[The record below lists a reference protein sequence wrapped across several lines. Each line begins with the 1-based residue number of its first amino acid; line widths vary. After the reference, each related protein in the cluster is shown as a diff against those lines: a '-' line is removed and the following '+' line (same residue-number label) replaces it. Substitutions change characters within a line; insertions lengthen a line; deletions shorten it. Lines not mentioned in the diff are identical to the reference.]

1 MASPS
6 VKTYNYLRIAI
17 VASVLLLGVSIVVE
31 LLRRDGT
38 VCSSI
43 STCGSI
49 SAFYY
54 TPVHAAFVGTLVAVG
69 VALLAIKGRPGWE
82 DTLLNLAGALAPVVA
97 FAPTPLT
104 PATSSAAAAAERGV
118 PAEYVPGIVN
128 NLWALIVVGVVA
140 LVFTAVLTARRG
152 ELRGSNAVG
161 VAVFAAVLLAFAAWF
176 LLSGKDLTGLKFLD
190 LAHYVAAIPLF
201 GVITLVV
208 EINARRTGERTSQKA
223 FRPPVYRATY
233 RTIAILMGVIIV
245 AAIVLFLLQNA
256 DASSVPAGWLFWVE
270 TVLLLLFL
278 VFWVLQTLDYWEDG
292 APVPVE

>member
-1 MASPS
+1 MASPA

-17 VASVLLLGVSIVVE
+17 VASLLLLGASIVVE

-43 STCGSI
+43 PTCGSI

-69 VALLAIKGRPGWE
+69 VALIAIKGRPGWE
-82 DTLLNLAGALAPVVA
+82 DVLLNVAGALAPVVA

-104 PATSSAAAAAERGV
+104 PATSSAAEAAERGV
-118 PAEYVPGIVN
+118 PAEYVPGVVN
-128 NLWALIVVGVVA
+128 NVWALLVVGVVA
-140 LVFTAVLTARRG
+140 VVFTAVLTARRG
-152 ELRGSNAVG
+152 ELHGSNAVG
-161 VAVFAAVLLAFAAWF
+161 VAVFALLLVAFGAWF
-176 LLSGKDLTGLKFLD
+176 LLAGKELAGAKFLD

-201 GVITLVV
+201 GIITLVV
-208 EINARRTGERTSQKA
+208 EINARRTGERSNQKA
-223 FRPPVYRATY
+223 FRPSVYRATY
-233 RTIAILMGVIIV
+233 RTIAILMGTII
-245 AAIVLFLLQNA
+245 AAAVGLFLLQDA
-256 DASSVPAGWLFWVE
+256 EASSVPAGWLFWVE

-292 APVPVE
+292 APVAVG